1 MRNYIILLLLFCLP
15 ISSIADSRSVEL
27 FQEVESELKEVGVVL
42 KDPCEKGKKTQSQKS
57 TVEDI
62 NGKPIAISLI
72 TKQRA
77 KELFDEMASQKHI
90 PFNYPQDG
98 CYARAHEMSRLLE
111 KQGIITTKVFIEG
124 DLRVDTKNS
133 PSGYVEWWYH
143 VAPIVKVQDGS
154 KEELYVFD
162 PSIFDRP
169 VPLKEWV
176 QIQTKH
182 SPGQNEMVY
191 HTKRFNYTPNQR
203 YDDLS
208 SFRGEDLLDSQQVM
222 QRYSAVVKA
231 RQTPTKK

>member
-1 MRNYIILLLLFCLP
+1 MKNFIFLIVLLCLP
-15 ISSIADSRSVEL
+15 LSSFAIKGSVEL
-27 FQEVESELKEVGVVL
+27 FQEVESELKEAGVVL
-42 KDPCEKGKKTQSQKS
+42 KDPCEKGKKTQPQKS

-62 NGKPIAISLI
+62 NGDQIEISLI
-72 TKQRA
+72 TKQKA
-77 KELFDEMASQKHI
+77 IDLFNEMASQKHI
-90 PFNYPQDG
+90 PFSYPQDG
-98 CYARAHEMSRLLE
+98 CYARAHEMSRLLA

-169 VPLKEWV
+169 VPLREWV
-176 QIQTKH
+176 EIQTKH
-182 SPGQNEMVY
+182 SPGQNKMVY
-191 HTKRFNYTPNQR
+191 RTKRFNYTPDQK
-203 YDDLS
+203 YDDFN